1 MKDQS
6 KRLRRVVIA
15 AIAALVAFVVGG
27 QLLVDTL
34 LTRSNA
40 QVIAHATRAAEV
52 TQKALDLAVLQKE
65 IQLDVVQVQQFL
77 TDVSATRGLD
87 GLDDG
92 FVKAQEHAASF
103 AANAAR
109 AAALMTELGATDS
122 LAALAQV
129 ETAFPPYYELGQR
142 MARAYVASGPEAGNR
157 MMGPFDETAQTLGD
171 AVDRMQRAVAT
182 LLDRLGAEREASH
195 RDARESGALA
205 GVIAWTMTALS
216 AALGGGIMALV
227 ILRLLRPLGATTG
240 ALERLARGEDVD
252 DLPGET
258 RRDEI
263 GDLVRSFHAFK
274 RAAAENRRLEAE
286 ASARRDEADAERRR
300 EAERQAVRAREQE
313 LVVDEIG
320 KGLRSLAQGQ
330 LAYRIEPDFP
340 AGYETLREDFNA
352 ALAELAGIMATIAGV
367 VATVR
372 SGGDEI
378 AEASGALSR
387 RTEQQAASLEQTA
400 AAIEEIAATVQSTAH
415 GATEAAGFVAKAQ
428 TRSDQSGIVVRDA
441 TEAMSEIEESSRQI
455 GQIIGVIDDIAFQ
468 TNLLALN
475 AGVEAAR
482 SGEAG
487 RGFAVIAQEVRSLA
501 QRSATAA
508 REIKALISTA
518 TKKVDRGVGLV
529 GQTGEAMRD
538 VAGQVG
544 QIARIVG
551 EIASSAQEQAAGVA
565 EINTAIAQMD
575 QVTQQNAAMAE
586 ESTAALHRL
595 SDETGELVR
604 LVDRFDAGH
613 RRQAQP
619 AMPAPRPARAVSP
632 AFAFDGAAALKA
644 EAAEPG
650 GWDEF

>member
-1 MKDQS
+1 LVIVPGSTLPIRAAAEEVEDGMMRQS
-6 KRLRRVVIA
+6 RRLQRMVIG

-27 QLLVDTL
+27 QVLVDTL

-40 QVIAHATRAAEV
+40 TLVAQATRAAEV
-52 TQKALDLAVLQKE
+52 MQKTLDLAVLQKA

-92 FVKAQEHAASF
+92 FAKAQEHAISF
-103 AANAAR
+103 AANAAEAR
-109 AAALMTELGATDS
+109 ALMSDLGASDS
-122 LAALAQV
+122 LTALAAV
-129 ETAFPPYYELGQR
+129 EEAFAPYYDLGQR
-142 MARAYVASGPEAGNR
+142 MARAYVANGPEAGNR
-157 MMGPFDETAQTLGD
+157 MMSRFDATAQTLGD
-171 AVDRMQRAVAT
+171 AVAAMEQSVTA
-182 LLDRLGAEREASH
+182 LLTQFDGERNASH
-195 RDARESGALA
+195 DAARASGSIA
-205 GVIAWTMTALS
+205 GVIAWTMTAVS
-216 AALGGGIMALV
+216 AALGGGIIALIV
-227 ILRLLRPLGATTG
+227 LRLLRPLGATTG

-252 DLPGET
+252 DLPGEE

-274 RAAAENRRLEAE
+274 RAAAAKQRLEAE
-286 ASARRDEADAERRR
+286 AMAQREEAEAERRR
-300 EAERQAVRAREQE
+300 EAERQAARAREQE
-313 LVVDEIG
+313 LVVGEIG
-320 KGLRSLAQGQ
+320 KGLRSLAQGH
-330 LAYRIEPDFP
+330 LAYRIEPAFP
-340 AGYETLREDFNA
+340 AGYEMLKADFNT
-352 ALAELAGIMATIAGV
+352 ALAELAGIMATITEV

-400 AAIEEIAATVQSTAH
+400 AAIEEITATVRSTAD
-415 GATEAAGFVAKAQ
+415 GATEVAGFVAKAQ
-428 TRSDQSGIVVRDA
+428 TRSEESATVVRDA
-441 TEAMSEIEESSRQI
+441 AEAMSEIEESSRQI

-508 REIKALISTA
+508 REIKALISSA
-518 TKKVDRGVGLV
+518 TKKVDRGVDLV
-529 GQTGEAMRD
+529 GQTGEALHD

-544 QIARIVG
+544 QIARIVR
-551 EIASSAQEQAAGVA
+551 EISSSAQEQAAGVA
-565 EINTAIAQMD
+565 EINTAVAQMD
-575 QVTQQNAAMAE
+575 QMTQQNAAMAE
-586 ESTAALHRL
+586 ESTAALRRL

-604 LVDRFDAGH
+604 LVERFDTAGWSD
-613 RRQAQP
+613 A
-619 AMPAPRPARAVSP
+619 ARA
-632 AFAFDGAAALKA
+632 A
-644 EAAEPG
+644 
-650 GWDEF
+650 